1 MLKPLS
7 VNKIPKETVRVAQA
21 AFPKPSTVMVFR
33 DTFGSIYHD
42 EDFSEHF
49 PNTGQ
54 PAYAP
59 WRLALITV
67 FQFLENLTDRQA
79 ADAVRGRLDWKYALG
94 LELTDPGFDASVLS
108 EFRTRLVIGEAEALL
123 LDKMLKVFAEHDLLK
138 TAKQRTDSTHV
149 IAAVRKLRRMELAG
163 ETMRAAL
170 NALASVEPDWLR
182 SVAKPE
188 WFERYSHRVEEY
200 RFPKGKQAQYLY
212 GIDVATDGFELLDL
226 LEQPSTPAMLK
237 SLPMVNTLR
246 EGWKQNF
253 ERKDGTVRWL
263 QPGELQPSGERF
275 NSPYDPEACYATR
288 RNTEWVGYK
297 VHLTETCESNELH
310 LVTHVET
317 TPSVIQDVSTT
328 EDIHQA
334 LADKACLPEKHMV
347 EGGYTDAALLTSS
360 QEKHGITLVGPVREN
375 RSWQAKA
382 KQGFSNTDFKIDW
395 NKKTA
400 TCPMSKTSYTWQERK
415 NEFGTD
421 VIYMQFRP
429 KDCQP
434 CASRTLCTKAKTTGR
449 KLLMQPQQQQE
460 SLSTMRA
467 LMASDEAKELYKQ
480 RAGIEGTLSQGIRA
494 MGLRHTRYRGL
505 KRTHSQHVPTAAA
518 INVARVVNYLNDV
531 PLGGTRLSPFAR
543 LAVQT

>member
-1 MLKPLS
+1 VLKPLS
-7 VNKIPKETVRVAQA
+7 INKIPKETARVAKA
-21 AFPKPSTVMVFR
+21 AFPKGTTVMTLR
-33 DTFGSIYHD
+33 DTFGNIYVD
-42 EDFSEHF
+42 EDFSDHF

-59 WRLALITV
+59 WRLALVTV

-108 EFRTRLVIGEAEALL
+108 EFRTRLVTGEAETLL
-123 LDKMLKVFAEHDLLK
+123 LDKMLKIFSEHDLLK
-138 TAKQRTDSTHV
+138 TAQQRTDSTHV

-182 SVAKPE
+182 SFAKPQ

-200 RFPKGKQAQYLY
+200 RFPKGKQAQHQY

-226 LEQPSTPAMLK
+226 LEQPSTPTILK

-246 EGWKQNF
+246 EGWEQNF
-253 ERKDGTVRWL
+253 ERKDGEVRWL

-275 NSPYDPEACYATR
+275 NSPYDPEAHYATR
-288 RNTEWVGYK
+288 RNTEWIGYK

-317 TPSVIQDVSTT
+317 TSSVIQDVSTT

-334 LADKACLPEKHMV
+334 LADKECLPEKHLV
-347 EGGYTDAALLTSS
+347 DGGYTDAELLTSS
-360 QEKHGITLVGPVREN
+360 QEKHGITLIGPIREN

-400 TCPMSKTSYTWQERK
+400 TCPMLKTSYTWQERK

-449 KLLMQPQQQQE
+449 KLLMQPQPHQE
-460 SLSTMRA
+460 SIAAMRTF
-467 LMASDEAKELYKQ
+467 MASDEAKELYKS
-480 RAGIEGTLSQGIRA
+480 RAGIEGTLSQGFGQWA
-494 MGLRHTRYRGL
+494 CGKH
-505 KRTHSQHVPTAAA
+505 A
-518 INVARVVNYLNDV
+518 IA
-531 PLGGTRLSPFAR
+531 G
-543 LAVQT
+543 